1 MLHDDKTD
9 VDIDT
14 PAEILAR
21 GPKALKAYQKAL
33 QEGSKHVYR
42 TRLML
47 VGQER
52 VGKTSLIKSLTGQSF
67 NESEEITDGVDTRT
81 FVEVPKDGPWRVHK
95 TASTDFAKHVEN
107 QLEDAVSALMV
118 QKLTEIK
125 EDRLDS
131 EERAGTEFGDD
142 DQTKTSGA
150 VLTKRVENILQQSE
164 KPTYEPGNDSGEEP
178 EDDKNVEAASLS
190 AGTEKQVVPE
200 TIRKKVEQGL
210 EMNQDDS
217 IDHKELPEFQI
228 WDFAGH
234 DVYYTTH
241 QVFLSHRAIYI
252 VVFDLRHDLNQP
264 VNVQIDQNESR
275 FHELTGLGFLD
286 FWMQS
291 IYAYATTNQQ
301 PCDEKKPDQLSPAI
315 FIVGTH
321 RDSSDISTDP
331 KERKRLISEKF
342 KSIYDMIADKPY
354 EEHVVSQ
361 PYAVE
366 NSSDSQ
372 VDAELSS
379 LRKHVVSVAGQE
391 TYMGEKIP
399 LKWLKFEKSVAE
411 AIKEGKHFMEL
422 KEQLVHPKDPIPKDL
437 QPGAIYSI
445 PCGSCDQVYIGETG
459 KPLKKRTSE
468 HQRDTNSGNTQ
479 KSAVA
484 EHVWQNQHDID
495 WDNTKILD
503 MNTKWSERKF
513 MEAWHIHSTPDN
525 FNRDKGVDIPPEWNR
540 LFKRT
545 SDQVQS
551 MGNKHGIQAD
561 SLFTM
566 LDFYHDLGTI
576 IYFGGDDNTN
586 SDLQE
591 TVILDPQW
599 LIDIFK
605 RIITVLPYQK
615 RRATLRK
622 EWRILEKE
630 GVLADSLINCMWDD
644 LLPQKK
650 ALIAI
655 MEMFDLL
662 CPQIAAKEGEAAC
675 AYYVPACLQPC
686 SDMMQ
691 PEQSR
696 NEKDICTFYI
706 DFKGFLPD
714 GLFNR
719 LLVHAA
725 RWSQQE
731 SGEKP
736 TLHYR
741 NGNFCLDEVHHFQL
755 RMQTT
760 NPICVKV
767 TVGKIRELWDNSSDA
782 PPDAKACS
790 SVKAFLAN
798 ALNELTTTW
807 IRRITYE
814 FSIACPCND
823 TRAPSEVSRCYHLL
837 PLKDCLMKAKIRCNE
852 TQKLVKTEFCSLWF
866 PREETTK
873 QDCLPDD
880 IPTIAFNDL
889 DLIKDLGKGGFG
901 NVWLA
906 HRQGEQVAVKIL
918 DTEYVLRIVIV
929 KGGGWKK
936 CDSHPLLKEIV
947 KMRQAIFSPYIVR
960 LVGLIDEPSDRG
972 RVQGIVMDYFKY
984 GSLKSFLKYLD
995 CDCWPRR
1002 VRMLCDIASGIHH
1015 LHRLVPPIVHCDVK
1029 LSNMFVDHG
1038 FTVKIGDLGLSSS
1051 GTSIT
1056 KPKVGTSSHMAPEV
1070 LAGIGEDLRPSRDI
1084 YGFGISMYEFVTG
1097 QSPWPATVKR
1107 DKIRELVISG
1117 KRPNVAAI
1125 SLIKPGTPPEVVTMM
1140 KRCWHQDP
1148 ESRPTSLDIQQ
1159 SFSELYMSRYE
1170 TGLKQADQAIRERI
1184 DAEADKPRV
1193 QHGNSSA
1200 ADSGIS
1206 SDLRGN
1212 LRQGEADKHGLQQV
1226 HSSAA
1231 DSGLSSDEKG
1241 TQEDVPSSHLKT
1253 SKDTTRSEKVIVDA
1267 TPSDATD
1274 NMEEELADGIAWL
1287 EIPSG
1292 ALGKAKS
1299 ITLSTV
1305 SPETDHP
1312 PLGDDKFIIGPI
1324 VRLEPDRLRFLR
1336 PVTLNVKHAAVDLAL
1351 RDLEVW
1357 TKTTEGN
1364 EKWELYYGAQTESNQ
1379 STHLTKAV
1387 VQIRCEHFSL
1397 RSFLG
1402 RGKVQLQILPFIPA
1416 DLQRSRKI
1424 GLTVY
1429 ALKSCDVKTVQD
1441 TMRKLRYKLCYDTI
1455 VKAYVVRRQQQ
1466 LIKIQLED
1474 VTDKNNARVWSI
1486 LNSPQYITR
1495 EAINTGLGTAS
1506 CKFYL
1511 IKKDNENVDSIMATL
1526 KFKKESNDHDLE
1538 VYIEHTSSSDQDDD
1552 IRQDQATSGA
1562 TGTTVTSTDA
1572 SNAYITGTGR

>member
-1 MLHDDKTD
+1 MAICRASK
-9 VDIDT
+9 T

-21 GPKALKAYQKAL
+21 GPKALKAFQKAS
-33 QEGSKHVYR
+33 QEGTKHVYR

-95 TASTDFAKHVEN
+95 TASTDFAKHVQN

-131 EERAGTEFGDD
+131 EEKAGTEFGDD
-142 DQTKTSGA
+142 DQTETSGA

-164 KPTYEPGNDSGEEP
+164 EPTHEPGNDSGEEP
-178 EDDKNVEAASLS
+178 EDDKNIKVASSS
-190 AGTEKQVVPE
+190 ARTEKQVVPE

-252 VVFDLRHDLNQP
+252 VVCDLRHDLNQP

-291 IYAYATTNQQ
+291 IYAYVTTNQQ

-321 RDSSDISTDP
+321 RDSADINIDP

-379 LRKHVVSVAGQE
+379 LRKHIVSVASQE

-399 LKWLKFEKSVAE
+399 LKWLTFEKSVAE

-422 KEQLVHPKDPIPKDL
+422 NE
-437 QPGAIYSI
+437 
-445 PCGSCDQVYIGETG
+445 
-459 KPLKKRTSE
+459 
-468 HQRDTNSGNTQ
+468 
-479 KSAVA
+479 
-484 EHVWQNQHDID
+484 
-495 WDNTKILD
+495 
-503 MNTKWSERKF
+503 
-513 MEAWHIHSTPDN
+513 
-525 FNRDKGVDIPPEWNR
+525 
-540 LFKRT
+540 
-545 SDQVQS
+545 VQS
-551 MGNKHGIQAD
+551 MSNEHGIQAD
-561 SLFTM
+561 ALFTM
-566 LDFYHDLGTI
+566 LNFYHDLGTI
-576 IYFGGDDNTN
+576 IYLGGDDNTN
-586 SDLQE
+586 SNLQDM
-591 TVILDPQW
+591 VILDPQW

-691 PEQSR
+691 PELSR

-736 TLHYR
+736 KLHYR
-741 NGNFCLDEVHHFQL
+741 NGNFCLDDVHHFQL

-760 NPICVKV
+760 NPVCVKV
-767 TVGKIRELWDNSSDA
+767 TVGKILELSDNSSDA

-823 TRAPSEVSRCYHLL
+823 TRALSEVSRCYHLL
-837 PLKDCLMKAKIRCNE
+837 PLKNCLMKAKIRCNE
-852 TQKLVKTEFCSLWF
+852 TQKLVKTEFCSMWF

-918 DTEYVLRIVIV
+918 DTE
-929 KGGGWKK
+929 KK

-960 LVGLIDEPSDRG
+960 LVGFIDEPSDRG

-984 GSLKSFLKYLD
+984 GSLESFLKYLD

-1015 LHRLVPPIVHCDVK
+1015 LHRLEPPIVHCDVK

-1038 FTVKIGDLGLSSS
+1038 FTVKMGDLGLSAS

-1070 LAGIGEDLRPSRDI
+1070 LAGTAEDLRPSRDI
-1084 YGFGISMYEFVTG
+1084 FGFGISMYEFVTG
-1097 QSPWPATVKR
+1097 QSPWPTFVNPDIIQA
-1107 DKIRELVISG
+1107 LVISG
-1117 KRPNVAAI
+1117 KRPNVAAVT
-1125 SLIKPGTPPEVVTMM
+1125 SDTPPEVVIMM
-1140 KRCWHQDP
+1140 QRCWHQDP

-1159 SFSELYMSRYE
+1159 SFSELYISHYE
-1170 TGLKQADQAIRERI
+1170 TGLKQADQAIREKI
-1184 DAEADKPRV
+1184 DADAEKLGVQQGDHLAADSGISSDSRENLRRGDADKLRV
-1193 QHGNSSA
+1193 QQGDSSA

-1206 SDLRGN
+1206 SDF
-1212 LRQGEADKHGLQQV
+1212 QGMTVVET
-1226 HSSAA
+1226 
-1231 DSGLSSDEKG
+1231 G
-1241 TQEDVPSSHLKT
+1241 TQEDVSSSHLKT
-1253 SKDTTRSEKVIVDA
+1253 ELKEDSEDTTRNEEDIVDA
-1267 TPSDATD
+1267 GPSDAPDNLAEDFETSSLSFKPTD
-1274 NMEEELADGIAWL
+1274 YLDQISKSIGPGGDILELADGIAWL
-1287 EIPSG
+1287 DIPSG
-1292 ALGKAKS
+1292 ALDKKTN

-1305 SPETDHP
+1305 SSETDHP
-1312 PLGDDKFIIGPI
+1312 PLGDKFIIGPI
-1324 VRLEPDRLRFLR
+1324 VQLEPDGLQFLR
-1336 PVTLNVKHAAVDLAL
+1336 PVTLTVKHVAVDIAL

-1357 TKTTEGN
+1357 TMTTGRN
-1364 EKWELYYGAQTESNQ
+1364 PQWQLFYDAQTGSNQ
-1379 STHLTKAV
+1379 NTHLTKDV
-1387 VQIRCEHFSL
+1387 VQIRCEHFSPWW
-1397 RSFLG
+1397 FLG
-1402 RGKVQLQILPFIPA
+1402 RKVQLQILPFITA
-1416 DLQRSRKI
+1416 DLQSSRQI

-1429 ALKSCDVKTVQD
+1429 ALKSCDVKTFQPRMKTTKYVPCLAHDPTIKVVYDVHKHQKRIKFISK
-1441 TMRKLRYKLCYDTI
+1441 MSNAKAKLPIIQMCG
-1455 VKAYVVRRQQQ
+1455 
-1466 LIKIQLED
+1466 QLE
-1474 VTDKNNARVWSI
+1474 K
-1486 LNSPQYITR
+1486 L
-1495 EAINTGLGTAS
+1495 L
-1506 CKFYL
+1506 
-1511 IKKDNENVDSIMATL
+1511 
-1526 KFKKESNDHDLE
+1526 
-1538 VYIEHTSSSDQDDD
+1538 
-1552 IRQDQATSGA
+1552 
-1562 TGTTVTSTDA
+1562 ST
-1572 SNAYITGTGR
+1572 